1 MDYFGAFSLLP
12 ALAVLILAIITRRP
26 IESLLLGCVIALAM
40 LFPFE
45 RIMTEFSQLALR
57 TMKNETIGWIILVC
71 GLMGSL
77 IMIFMRTG
85 AALAFSQLV
94 ATRAN
99 NRKKALL
106 GTWLLGLFIFLDDY
120 LNALAVGTSMRSLT
134 DKYKVSREMLAYVV
148 DSTAAPICILL
159 PISTWAIFFVGV
171 LESNQVTEAG
181 GGFALYISSIPYMF
195 YAWVA
200 VLVVPLVAA
209 GILPAIG
216 PMKTAEKKA
225 ALVEHLSSQRPL
237 SSKKQASVQTHSS
250 DNRVSQNHS
259 EETQHGHV
267 HDAQVLARKPVSPV
281 HFIFPILLMI
291 AVAWFNDMDMLL
303 GVFVTV
309 GITVLMFWCQKVLT
323 LTQLFE
329 AVWDGVRLMVP
340 ALAIIISGFMFK
352 DVNEQLGLSS
362 YVIESVKP
370 LMTASMLPLVCFLSI
385 ALVTFSTAAFW
396 GVLAITVPI
405 VLPLAQALGTP
416 LPVVIGALM
425 SAAALGSHACFYSDS
440 TVLAAEGCGVGV
452 MEHALTQLPY
462 VLLSAVIASLGWL
475 IWAIV

>member
-1 MDYFGAFSLLP
+1 MDYFGAYSLLP

-40 LFPFE
+40 LYPVKS
-45 RIMTEFSQLALR
+45 IMTEFSQLALR

-94 ATRAN
+94 AKRAN

-181 GGFALYISSIPYMF
+181 GGFALYIQSIPYMF

-209 GILPAIG
+209 GVFPAIG
-216 PMKTAEKKA
+216 PMKKAESRA
-225 ALVEHLSSQRPL
+225 AMADAVEVANETSCDNNHHVNEAELL
-237 SSKKQASVQTHSS
+237 AS
-250 DNRVSQNHS
+250 
-259 EETQHGHV
+259 
-267 HDAQVLARKPVSPV
+267 KPVSAL
-281 HFIFPILLMI
+281 HFILPIILMI
-291 AVAWFNDMDMLL
+291 AVAWVNDMDMLL

-309 GITVLMFWCQKVLT
+309 GVAVLMFWAQKVLR

-362 YVIESVKP
+362 YVIETVKP

-462 VLLSAVIASLGWL
+462 VLISAVFASLGWL
-475 IWAIV
+475 IWALL